1 VKNRHERSMSVRPLG
16 VEQIS
21 RLGSRDPVSDGVK
34 CGPHG
39 GKNSKTKSWTVSWL
53 SLKTKIEPG

>member
-1 VKNRHERSMSVRPLG
+1 VLVKVKTKHEMSLPVMPLG

-21 RLGSRDPVSDGVK
+21 RLGSRDPVDSGVR

-39 GKNSKTKSWTVSWL
+39 GKNSKTKSWTVSW
-53 SLKTKIEPG
+53 